1 MGMLV
6 SGVEYLQAQRLRREF
21 RRDMVELAKQF
32 DVLLTPATPDIAPR
46 DLNTTG
52 DAAFQSPW
60 TSSGLPTIT
69 VPTGLSEA
77 GLPLA
82 IQLAASP
89 FEEGKLLAAAR
100 WSEAVCGAALRPPGF
115 S

>member
-1 MGMLV
+1 
-6 SGVEYLQAQRLRREF
+6 
-21 RRDMVELAKQF
+21 MVELANQF
-32 DVLLTPATPDIAPR
+32 DVLLTPTTPDIAPR

-82 IQLAASP
+82 VQLAAPP
-89 FEEGKLLAAAR
+89 FEESRLLAAAR
-100 WSEAVCGAALRPPGF
+100 WCEGVCGANLSPPDF

>member
-1 MGMLV
+1 MLV
-6 SGVEYLQAQRLRREF
+6 PGVDYLQAQRLRREF

-60 TSSGLPTIT
+60 TSAGFPTIT
-69 VPTGLSEA
+69 VPTGLGEA
-77 GLPLA
+77 GLPLE
-82 IQLAASP
+82 IQLAALP

-100 WSEAVCGAALRPPGF
+100 WCEAACGVSLSPPDF